1 MVLVMVLVMV
11 RIATKAAAEKR
22 RLIIETYAHATI
34 SFALIRSKA
43 KAPLRMM
50 SRQMK

>member
-1 MVLVMVLVMV
+1 MLVLVMV
-11 RIATKAAAEKR
+11 ATKAAAERR

-43 KAPLRMM
+43 RAPLRMM